1 MINPELSIEE
11 YFDSKE
17 ETLSDDDPSHH
28 TNAG

>member
-17 ETLSDDDPSHH
+17 ETLSDDDPSHR
-28 TNAG
+28 TNVG